1 MGVHPQLLVL
11 VLEADILISPSPI
24 FWVTLG
30 TPQNKSLYML
40 PSLKKKPNS
49 FWHPCTLYIH
59 GSWIVSKQYE
69 IKWRCYLEHLEEHF
83 GPDGNTLET
92 SQNKKCPPPPKPK
105 RKKLSPGGAC
115 WAFLLTAWNFY
126 FQNSLSS
133 FSIWAT
139 TLIINWGYL

>member
-92 SQNKKCPPPPKPK
+92 SQNKKMPSTPLPPRPKPK

-115 WAFLLTAWNFY
+115 RAFLLTVHGISIFKTLCHH
-126 FQNSLSS
+126 FQPEL
-133 FSIWAT
+133 
-139 TLIINWGYL
+139 LP